1 MYQTL
6 SSMLSPGKKLFY
18 STFFLV
24 SFIFLFL
31 YIYILTS
38 NTIPGVPI
46 IYVQVKVTF
55 ESVKK
60 HNVLHGWLQTV
71 IIRNTGVLLYKD
83 INFWSSLY
91 LLTQPCIHRRAV
103 KLCTFGIFI
112 VISAPSHNQCHQLH
126 FSLHVMLYKSFTGIF
141 LHTFYPYLPTCSTT
155 FGSIVCQV

>member
-1 MYQTL
+1 
-6 SSMLSPGKKLFY
+6 MLSPGKKLFY

-38 NTIPGVPI
+38 NTIPGVAI
-46 IYVQVKVTF
+46 IHVQVKVTF

-91 LLTQPCIHRRAV
+91 LRTQPCIHRRAV
-103 KLCTFGIFI
+103 NYAHLASSLLFLC
-112 VISAPSHNQCHQLH
+112 LH
-126 FSLHVMLYKSFTGIF
+126 IINAINYIF
-141 LHTFYPYLPTCSTT
+141 LCMLCSPILLLAYFYIHSTPISRHAVQHLDLLYAR
-155 FGSIVCQV
+155 FKHNGC